1 MTAIK
6 STKIAIAIA
15 IAFAVVVIISSFCL
29 LTHFSNIPVVMFLN
43 VYTIPGSQ
51 VKSSQVASS
60 LISLKFNEKNYVA
73 NKEAECK

>member
-6 STKIAIAIA
+6 STEIIIT
-15 IAFAVVVIISSFCL
+15 ITFAFAVIIIIIIITIIISSSSFCL

-51 VKSSQVASS
+51 VKSSS
-60 LISLKFNEKNYVA
+60 L
-73 NKEAECK
+73 